1 MKNFIYII
9 FIVISFSAF
18 SFEIKPQGPESRDWI
33 SSISYDE
40 EPCDECE
47 GKLYRAFS
55 AKPLHEIITSTAV
68 ISLCNTESENIK
80 YKIEEGVLRGKC
92 NSYTATKSDFRKNL
106 SANDAFISGTEFN
119 DDPTEILMRHES
131 SWNIIPYIQD
141 KWKAIDFVDI
151 SKKAGTLTYQSH
163 EGDLQFLHAMKSSD
177 KEKPN
182 ETIFKVIDYIKNNF
196 NLAKKIEQWGKQ
208 KNLQKLEDFP
218 DELVPTNDYYRI
230 FLGHKGQCEYSEY
243 KKPKKFEPRENGDFK
258 FKRIFSQCGNFS
270 DYGEYSREQFNNKFN
285 KLPEEEKS
293 FARSK
298 AIALLALGSALHV
311 IQDSYS
317 SSHVRRS
324 ADWKIEAFYNYNE
337 NKDNVPG
344 AYPQH
349 CEHDQASLNNKR
361 QIEKAVAMTYMFLRL
376 FITSDCNPSDDA
388 VQNACSPLVDK
399 WLRDYVFIM

>member
-18 SFEIKPQGPESRDWI
+18 SFEIKPQGPEARTWVSN
-33 SSISYDE
+33 ISYNE
-40 EPCDECE
+40 EPCEECE
-47 GKLYRAFS
+47 GTFYKALS
-55 AKPLHEIITSTAV
+55 AKPLHEMITSTAV
-68 ISLCNTESENIK
+68 ISLCDTESENIK
-80 YKIEEGVLRGKC
+80 CKLEEGIFHGKC
-92 NSYTATKSDFRKNL
+92 NSYKENKSNFFHEL

-119 DDPTEILMRHES
+119 DDPTELLTRHEPL
-131 SWNIIPYIQD
+131 WLPFPYIKD
-141 KWKAIDFVDI
+141 KWKAQDFDDI
-151 SKKAGTLTYQSH
+151 LKTKGTLTYQSH
-163 EGDLQFLHAMKSSD
+163 KGDLQFLHSMKSSE
-177 KEKPN
+177 KEEPS
-182 ETIFKVIDYIKNNF
+182 ETIYKSMEYIKNNF
-196 NLAKKIEQWGKQ
+196 NLAKKIEQWQRQ
-208 KNLQKLEDFP
+208 KNFKKLEEFP

-243 KKPKKFEPRENGDFK
+243 KKLKKFESRENCDFK

-270 DYGEYSREQFNNKFN
+270 SYGEYSQGQFNELSNEN
-285 KLPEEEKS
+285 KS

-298 AIALLALGSALHV
+298 AIALLSLGSALHV

-324 ADWKIEAFYNYNE
+324 VDWRIKEFYNYND
-337 NKDNVPG
+337 NKNNVSE

-361 QIEKAVAMTYMFLRL
+361 QIEKAVEMTYMFLRL

-388 VQNACSPLVDK
+388 AQNTCSSLVDT